1 MMFTPFFNFT
11 FEINQIFDIPARK
24 QLLLEIRI
32 KSNVLCF
39 IIQDFIETTSQSQ
52 GKHLK
57 SVMMQFNLCYL

>member
-1 MMFTPFFNFT
+1 MMLTPFFNFI

-39 IIQDFIETTSQSQ
+39 IIQDVIETTS
-52 GKHLK
+52 
-57 SVMMQFNLCYL
+57 